1 MHAGKT
7 DYMWSIETHYEGR
20 VHMAIEADCDALTT
34 GLNTYYSEVIRLDQR
49 GGK

>member
-7 DYMWSIETHYEGR
+7 DYTWSSESHYEGT
-20 VHMAIEADCDALTT
+20 VHMAVEADCDALTT
-34 GLNTYYSEVIRLDQR
+34 VLNTYYSEVFKLDLG